1 MAAIWVG
8 ELEVHRGHSRCVGSD
23 GGAIAAIVQGGWSVE
38 MNFHTIGGKVLR
50 EFTRPLR
57 MFLAARKF
65 FRSYV
70 RFSLLY
76 LYSLT
81 PLQRIWKTR
90 FPL

>member
-8 ELEVHRGHSRCVGSD
+8 ELEVHRGHPRCVGSD
-23 GGAIAAIVQGGWSVE
+23 GGAIAAIVLRDNQGWSVE

-50 EFTRPLR
+50 EFTRPLL

-76 LYSLT
+76 LYSFVLF
-81 PLQRIWKTR
+81 L
-90 FPL
+90 F